1 MKKTVSDEKR
11 FIAIA
16 TVILVVISI
25 VALFPMILLV
35 VASFTDENELI
46 TNGYQILPK
55 KLSLE
60 AYTYMVKQAATIV
73 RSYLVTIGTT
83 VVGTGLSVLLTTSI
97 AYPMARKTFKYRNA
111 LSFFVYFT
119 MLFNGGLVP
128 QYIMWTTFFHIKDT
142 YAALIFPNLL
152 MTAFNIFLVRNYYS
166 NSLPEALYEAAQL
179 DGASELGIFTKISV
193 VEAGSCHHW
202 TVYRSFLLEQLDQC
216 FILRTGSKIFWYSE
230 SSDAYHEKH

>member
-152 MTAFNIFLVRNYYS
+152 MTAFNIFLVTIN
-166 NSLPEALYEAAQL
+166 
-179 DGASELGIFTKISV
+179 
-193 VEAGSCHHW
+193 
-202 TVYRSFLLEQLDQC
+202 EQ
-216 FILRTGSKIFWYSE
+216 I
-230 SSDAYHEKH
+230 